1 MPARA
6 DQWAADQFTVRRP
19 LTQRD
24 ASLLARGITANIT
37 GSRADVVICDDVE
50 VPNTCNTPG
59 KREDLRER
67 LAEISYIL
75 VPGGLQ
81 LYVGTPHSYYSIYAE
96 EEREES
102 GETRPFLDGFVRLCI
117 PILDEGGRSRWP
129 ERFSPQKIEE
139 LRRRT
144 GPAKFDSQMMLQ
156 PRSIEEI
163 RLDPGRLVRYDAA
176 LEYRE
181 SNR

>member
-1 MPARA
+1 MTLRRLVRNVNGSSAPSADRHLMPAGRSVGGGSVHRA
-6 DQWAADQFTVRRP
+6 PAFDATRRV
-19 LTQRD
+19 
-24 ASLLARGITANIT
+24 ALAR
-37 GSRADVVICDDVE
+37 VIWQHHRMARRGDLRRRR
-50 VPNTCNTPG
+50 VPNTATPG

-96 EEREES
+96 EGREES

-129 ERFSPQKIEE
+129 ERFSQKIEE
-139 LRRRT
+139 IRRHRA
-144 GPAKFDSQMMLQ
+144 G
-156 PRSIEEI
+156 
-163 RLDPGRLVRYDAA
+163 
-176 LEYRE
+176 
-181 SNR
+181 